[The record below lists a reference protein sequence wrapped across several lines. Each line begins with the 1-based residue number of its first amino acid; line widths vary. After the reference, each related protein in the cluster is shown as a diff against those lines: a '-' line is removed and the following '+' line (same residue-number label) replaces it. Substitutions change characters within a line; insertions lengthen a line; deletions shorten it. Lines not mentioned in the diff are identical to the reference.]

1 MLTENND
8 MELSK
13 VLWEEYEPN
22 LRGICDYKLSGYPD
36 EVDDVIGETYLAL
49 CNAIDKGLEIQNPK
63 AWLYGTLNNQIKL
76 KYSEI
81 ARKKK
86 IYIRFENVEHKLFY
100 NVDFEKDE
108 LSEETIE
115 MLKDD
120 VFDELIDAERIL
132 LFLIYEKKIKLK
144 EVAKILNTTEA
155 AVKQKHYRLKR
166 KIKKLAKEKIK
177 KYE

>member
-1 MLTENND
+1 MQIENKD
-8 MELSK
+8 MELPK

-22 LRGICDYKLSGYPD
+22 LRRICSHKLSSYPN
-36 EVDDVIGETYLAL
+36 EIDDVIGETYLAL
-49 CNAIDKGLEIQNPK
+49 CDKIDKGIEIQNPK

-81 ARKKK
+81 DRKKK
-86 IYIRFENVEHKLFY
+86 IYIRLENVEHELFY
-100 NVDFEKDE
+100 NVDFDEKE

-115 MLKDD
+115 KIKDD
-120 VFDELIDAERIL
+120 VFDELTDAEKTL
-132 LFLIYEKKIKLK
+132 LVLIYDKKIKLT
-144 EVAKILNTTEA
+144 EVARILNTTEA

-177 KYE
+177 NFE

>member
-22 LRGICDYKLSGYPD
+22 LRRICTYKLSSYPD

-49 CNAIDKGLEIQNPK
+49 CNAIDKGIEIQNPK

-81 ARKKK
+81 DRKKK
-86 IYIRFENVEHKLFY
+86 IYIRLESVEHELFY

-108 LSEETIE
+108 LSEEIIE
-115 MLKDD
+115 TLKDD
-120 VFDELIDAERIL
+120 IFDELIEAERTL
-132 LFLIYEKKIKLK
+132 LVLIYKKKIKLK
-144 EVAKILNTTEA
+144 DVAKILNTSEA

-166 KIKKLAKEKIK
+166 KIKKLAKEKLK